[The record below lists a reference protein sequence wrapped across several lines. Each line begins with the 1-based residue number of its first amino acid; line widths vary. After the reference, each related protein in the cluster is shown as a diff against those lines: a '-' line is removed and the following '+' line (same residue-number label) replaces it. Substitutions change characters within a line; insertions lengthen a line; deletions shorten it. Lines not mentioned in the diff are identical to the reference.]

1 MKRRYV
7 VSLAVVILV
16 VTAVFAVDYYF
27 YGLPQIP
34 IPDDPRAQTG
44 LSVVPVVL
52 PDGTRIAAEVARTS
66 KQQIRGLMYRHV
78 VPPQTG
84 MLFIYDESKYQQ
96 IWMKNVPVD
105 LDIVF
110 IGQNKQITNIVRNLK
125 RSAED
130 TPEDSIPR
138 TNGHG
143 MYILELASGE
153 ADRLNLKKGMTLSF
167 K

>member
-1 MKRRYV
+1 MKRRYA
-7 VSLAVVILV
+7 VSLAAVILV
-16 VTAVFAVDYYF
+16 VIAVFAVDYYF
-27 YGLPQIP
+27 YGLPRIP
-34 IPDDPRAQTG
+34 VPSDPRAQTG

-66 KQQIRGLMYRHV
+66 MQRVRGLMYRNV

-84 MLFIYDESKYQQ
+84 MLFVDDITKIRQ

-110 IGQNKQITNIVRNLK
+110 IGQNKQITHIARNVK
-125 RSAED
+125 RSPEG
-130 TPEDSIPR
+130 TPDDVIPR
-138 TNGHG
+138 VNGYG
-143 MYILELASGE
+143 MYILELAAGE

-167 K
+167 L